1 MRKTGSGAA
10 IICGV
15 IRSLTPVAAVAA
27 VVVGLGLG
35 CGGDDEPAVCQS
47 LQDLQASVQSLGD
60 IELEDTSA
68 DELQQ
73 AANQIVTDANEAKD
87 AADEELGQEIDTF
100 KATVEALASDVET
113 ASAEGELT
121 RDSLVEIGTAV
132 GSVTTSFQT
141 LQEAAPDDC
150 DLE

>member
-1 MRKTGSGAA
+1 MRTAASYAA
-10 IICGV
+10 IMRGV
-15 IRSLTPVAAVAA
+15 IRSLIPVAAVAA
-27 VVVGLGLG
+27 VLGLGLG
-35 CGGDDEPAVCQS
+35 CGDDESEVCQS

-73 AANQIVTDANEAKD
+73 AANEIVTDADEARD

-100 KATVEALASDVET
+100 KATVEALVADLEA

-121 RDSLVEIGTAV
+121 RDSLAEIGTSV
-132 GSVTTSFQT
+132 GSVVTGFET
-141 LQEAAPDDC
+141 LQAAAPDDC
-150 DLE
+150 DLQE

>member
-1 MRKTGSGAA
+1 MKTVPRTA
-10 IICGV
+10 IIRGV
-15 IRSLTPVAAVAA
+15 IRSLVPVAAAA
-27 VVVGLGLG
+27 AVVGLGLG
-35 CGGDDEPAVCQS
+35 CAGDESEVCQS

-73 AANQIVTDANEAKD
+73 AANQIVTDANEAQD

-100 KATVEALASDVET
+100 KATVEALVSDVET

>member
-1 MRKTGSGAA
+1 MSGAG
-10 IICGV
+10 IIRGV
-15 IRSLTPVAAVAA
+15 IRSLIPVAAVAA

-35 CGGDDEPAVCQS
+35 CAGDESEVCQS

-73 AANQIVTDANEAKD
+73 AANQIVTDANEAQD

-100 KATVEALASDVET
+100 KATVQALVSDIET

-132 GSVTTSFQT
+132 GSVSTSFQT